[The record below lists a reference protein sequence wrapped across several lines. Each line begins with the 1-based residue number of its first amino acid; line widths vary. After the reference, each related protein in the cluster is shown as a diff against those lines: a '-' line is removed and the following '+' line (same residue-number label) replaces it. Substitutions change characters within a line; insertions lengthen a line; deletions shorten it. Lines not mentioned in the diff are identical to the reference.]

1 MAIRTLAIAATLA
14 ATASLSAQISH
25 THLSTIQSG
34 NQEGEI
40 VAFDA
45 GTGRYF
51 VTNPG
56 SDEVDIFTSSAT
68 GALSYVSSI
77 ALAGAPNSVAVY
89 NGLVAV
95 AVEGPTKQDLG
106 QVQFFD
112 AATGAP
118 SGAAVTV
125 GALPDMLAF
134 TPDGTKVL
142 TANEGEADEAT
153 GLNNPEGSVSV
164 VDVATRTAQTASFV
178 PFNGQ
183 KAALQAAG
191 VRLSDAN
198 GITLAQ
204 DVEPEFLSITAD
216 GATAFVTLQ
225 ENNALGVI
233 DIATA
238 TVTDILPLGEKDHS
252 LPRNSLDASNDDGIE
267 GNFQNYPILGYYMPD
282 ALTTFTVNGVEY
294 IATANEGDGRDD
306 FAGFEDE
313 TRGDDLEDEFTMDTE
328 DPTPDTG
335 LYTSAQLN
343 DDAILGRLKF
353 VTSPYDIARGDT
365 DNDGDVDQLYSFG
378 GRSFTIWDTDGNV
391 VFDSG
396 DEFERV
402 MLARGLFA
410 ENRSDDKGPEPE
422 AVVFGEVNGV
432 PLLFIGLERTNA
444 VLVYSVKNPNN
455 PILRDVI
462 DVEGESGIG
471 ARGPEGLKFIPANQ
485 SSTGTPLLA
494 VTSEVDGALSLFSID
509 YIPGQIFSEVA
520 DAGELPGTADV
531 TTGVGAIAQIQGTLD
546 SATDVDMFLVNVYDP
561 ASFSAS
567 TVNGASFDTQMW
579 MFKLDGT
586 GISFKDDDP
595 GTLRST
601 LTGQFLDGPGP
612 VLIAVSRWDNDAV
625 DLNGDQLW
633 LDQPYAVERQPDGP
647 GAANAID
654 SWNGSGFGSAGAYTI
669 CLGGAEFAAP
679 EPECFLFIGLD
690 EGALP
695 FGPEIDDVL
704 RVAPILIYPVS
715 TSNVPTLAIPNMPQ
729 LVGSTVS
736 AQVGMNNPFVF
747 PSNPLQLSNGWRLVL
762 GLGTQS
768 FGQNMSSS
776 TTGIILSGDPVPQFG
791 TDYTFQFV
799 IL

>member
-1 MAIRTLAIAATLA
+1 MALAAALA

-25 THLSTIQSG
+25 THLSTVQSA

-40 VAFDA
+40 VAYDA

-56 SDEVDIFTSSAT
+56 SDELDIFTSSAT
-68 GALSYVSSI
+68 GQLSLIGSI
-77 ALAGAPNSVAVY
+77 PLAGAPNSVAVHS
-89 NGLVAV
+89 GLVAV

-112 AATGAP
+112 AATGTV

-125 GALPDMLAF
+125 GALPDMVAF

-142 TANEGEADEAT
+142 TANEGEADEPT
-153 GLNNPEGSVSV
+153 GLNNPEGSISV

-204 DVEPEFLSITAD
+204 DVEPEFLSINAAGTTAYC
-216 GATAFVTLQ
+216 TLQ
-225 ENNALGVI
+225 ENNAIAVV

-238 TVTDILPLGEKDHS
+238 TVTDIFPLGEKDHS
-252 LPRNSLDASNDDGIE
+252 LPGNALDPSNQDGID
-267 GNFQNYPILGYYMPD
+267 GNLQNFPILGYYMPD
-282 ALTTFTVNGVEY
+282 ALTTFTVGGVEY

-313 TRGDDLEDEFTMDTE
+313 TRGADLEVDFTLDTE
-328 DPTPDTG
+328 DPTPETG

-343 DDAILGRLKF
+343 DNAILGRLKF

-378 GRSFTIWDTDGNV
+378 GRSFTIWDTAGNV

-402 MLARGLFA
+402 MLARGLWV
-410 ENRSDDKGPEPE
+410 ESRSDDKGPEPE
-422 AVVFGEVNGV
+422 AVVFGEVNGL
-432 PLLFIGLERTNA
+432 PLLFVGLERTNA
-444 VLVYSVKNPNN
+444 ILVYSVQNPNN

-471 ARGPEGLKFIPANQ
+471 ARGPEGLKFIPASQ

-494 VTSEVDGALSLFSID
+494 VTSEVDGAISLFSID
-509 YIPGQIFSEVA
+509 YIPGLIFSEVA

-531 TTGVGAIAQIQGTLD
+531 TTGVGAIAEIRGTLD
-546 SATDVDMFLVNVYDP
+546 ASDDVDMFLVNVYDP

-567 TVNGASFDTQMW
+567 TVGGAAFDTQMW
-579 MFKLDGT
+579 MFKPDGT

-601 LTGQFLDGPGP
+601 LTGQFLTGPGP
-612 VLIAVSRWDNDAV
+612 VMIAVSRYNNDAQ
-625 DLNGDQLW
+625 DANGDNLW
-633 LDQPYAVERQPDGP
+633 NSSPFAVERQPDGP
-647 GAANAID
+647 GAANPIA
-654 SWNGSGFGSAGAYTI
+654 SWNGSASGSAGAYTI
-669 CLGGAEFAAP
+669 YLAGAEFAAA
-679 EPECFLFIGLD
+679 EPECFLFLGLQ
-690 EGALP
+690 EGAAP
-695 FGPEIDDVL
+695 FGPEVDDVL
-704 RVAPILIYPVS
+704 RVGPILIYPVS
-715 TSNVPTLAIPNMPQ
+715 TSNIPTLAIPNDTN
-729 LVGSTVS
+729 LIGSTVS

-747 PSNPLQLSNGWRLVL
+747 PSNPLQLSNGWRLIL

-768 FGQNMSSS
+768 FGQNMSNS
-776 TTGIILSGDPVPQFG
+776 TTGIVLGGDIIPVLG
-791 TDYTFQFV
+791 SDYAFNFV